1 MNGYIADST
10 NFTDLAGLTELRART
25 QRHEA
30 GASDQVARQFEALF
44 IQMMLKSMRQA
55 APAEGIFNNEQT
67 RMYQGLFDQQI
78 ALEMSQG
85 EGIGLRDQVMRELS
99 RQQPG
104 ADAGD
109 EGQAGVTG
117 ERELKMPDHRVP
129 SLRAAIEAAV
139 QGREEPRAPAGD
151 GKTPDPSVLAP
162 AGEAGKVGARWRPET
177 PQSFIRDVWPH
188 AQEAAQELGV
198 PPEVLVAQS
207 GLETGWGRHV
217 IRHGDGSSS
226 FNLFGIKAD
235 ARWDGSRVNVSTL
248 EYVDGVPERQRA
260 AFRSYDGLAEGF
272 DDYVAF
278 IKGNPRYRQALE
290 SAGDAEA
297 YIRGLQEAG
306 YATDPRYADKI
317 LNIMERGTL
326 GETLASL
333 KSGQTPPIS

>member
-129 SLRAAIEAAV
+129 
-139 QGREEPRAPAGD
+139 
-151 GKTPDPSVLAP
+151 
-162 AGEAGKVGARWRPET
+162 
-177 PQSFIRDVWPH
+177 
-188 AQEAAQELGV
+188 
-198 PPEVLVAQS
+198 
-207 GLETGWGRHV
+207 
-217 IRHGDGSSS
+217 
-226 FNLFGIKAD
+226 
-235 ARWDGSRVNVSTL
+235 
-248 EYVDGVPERQRA
+248 
-260 AFRSYDGLAEGF
+260 
-272 DDYVAF
+272 
-278 IKGNPRYRQALE
+278 
-290 SAGDAEA
+290 
-297 YIRGLQEAG
+297 
-306 YATDPRYADKI
+306 
-317 LNIMERGTL
+317 
-326 GETLASL
+326 
-333 KSGQTPPIS
+333 